1 MDIGLQAI
9 TVVDLVSAVAESLRM
24 DRPAGGVICTHLVTA
39 TTADAAAW
47 IAAREGEGTELM
59 WSHPAGSGTDS
70 LVAATLSAADT
81 AGSGEL
87 SRIRVPRIGEVVVL
101 APAEL
106 PGTGPSG
113 ALRLL
118 ALAKRKGF
126 SDDDIELL
134 TGCLPALTLMLAQV
148 VATSERQRRA
158 AARVEAAKDL
168 GLSERELEVLQLLSQ
183 GLLATSIASRLALS
197 PRTVHKH
204 LGNIYFKLGVHDRL
218 VAVKV
223 ALAHGLVSPDGVAPG
238 VG

>member
-1 MDIGLQAI
+1 MDNGLQAI
-9 TVVDLVSAVAESLRM
+9 TVVDLVSAVAESLRA
-24 DRPAGGVICTHLVTA
+24 DRPAGGVICTHLATA

-47 IAAREGEGTELM
+47 IAVREGEGAELM
-59 WSHPAGSGTDS
+59 WSHPTGPVTDS
-70 LVAATLSAADT
+70 LAAAALSAAAR
-81 AGSGEL
+81 AGDGSL
-87 SRIRVPRIGEVVVL
+87 TRLRVPRIGDVALL

-126 SDDDIELL
+126 TDDDVEML
-134 TGCLPALTLMLAQV
+134 TASLPALSLMLASV

-158 AARVEAAKDL
+158 TARVEAAKDL

-223 ALAHGLVSPDGVAPG
+223 ALAHGLVAVDG
-238 VG
+238 

>member
-1 MDIGLQAI
+1 VDIGLQAI
-9 TVVDLVSAVAESLRM
+9 TVVDLVGAVAESLRV
-24 DRPAGGVICTHLVTA
+24 DRPAGGVICTHLATA

-47 IAAREGEGTELM
+47 IAVREGEGTELV
-59 WSHPAGSGTDS
+59 WSHPHGTGTDA
-70 LVAATLSAADT
+70 LVAATLSNADA
-81 AGSGEL
+81 AGSGGL
-87 SRIRVPRIGEVVVL
+87 TRLRVARIGEVAIL

-126 SDDDIELL
+126 NADDVELL
-134 TGCLPALTLMLAQV
+134 TACLPAMTMMLAQV

-158 AARVEAAKDL
+158 TARVEAAKEL

-223 ALAHGLVSPDGVAPG
+223 ALAYGLVSPEG
-238 VG
+238 